1 MIHLIVHQQQLSIIH
16 VNSLG
21 LKNPYDKTQKV
32 AQSNVC
38 TSGSIAITEK
48 EVGSV

>member
-1 MIHLIVHQQQLSIIH
+1 MNHLIVHQQATINNY

-48 EVGSV
+48 ETRLI